1 MSSTACWTEPGGFPF
16 PRKPDKST
24 ASRRDRPE
32 PSAPSFSFATRPAK
46 VAKSRSE
53 KYFAGRKSAEPHA
66 RHQVSQK
73 FYVLLQQVAQTS
85 GRAVSSPAKAAA
97 MRALGDHPLSPC
109 SRRAVAQRQISRY
122 SGNFCQ
128 GGAGEKFLSEQAV
141 RVAVFG
147 KSVYNRINTAIRRG
161 EAWACSNSSVVQA
174 GSPLP

>member
-16 PRKPDKST
+16 PRNPDKST

-53 KYFAGRKSAEPHA
+53 KYFAGRKSAETHA

-73 FYVLLQQVAQTS
+73 FHVLLQQIDQTP
-85 GRAVSSPAKAAA
+85 GRDVSSPAKAAA
-97 MRALGDHPLSPC
+97 MRALGGSPLSPC

-122 SGNFCQ
+122 SGIFCQ
-128 GGAGEKFLSEQAV
+128 VGAGEKFLSEQAV

>member
-16 PRKPDKST
+16 PRNPDKST

-32 PSAPSFSFATRPAK
+32 PSAPSFSFAARPAK
-46 VAKSRSE
+46 VTESHDV
-53 KYFAGRKSAEPHA
+53 KYFAGKTGRTPRPASGFTKVSRPSAAGCPNSRERRFIPCKGRRHAGFGGIASFLHVAAGPWCSVKSHGIPAFF
-66 RHQVSQK
+66 QV
-73 FYVLLQQVAQTS
+73 
-85 GRAVSSPAKAAA
+85 
-97 MRALGDHPLSPC
+97 
-109 SRRAVAQRQISRY
+109 
-122 SGNFCQ
+122 
-128 GGAGEKFLSEQAV
+128 GAGEKFLSEQAV